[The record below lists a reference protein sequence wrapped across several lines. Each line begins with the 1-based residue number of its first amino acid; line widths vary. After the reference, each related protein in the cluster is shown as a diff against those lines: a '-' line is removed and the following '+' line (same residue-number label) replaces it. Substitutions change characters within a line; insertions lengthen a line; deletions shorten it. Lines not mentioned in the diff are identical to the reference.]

1 MVTLRALDLDGEEW
15 FMEADDYIGRMFQHE
30 LDHLDG
36 VLAIDR
42 VDKAQ
47 RKRILRLL
55 QDREMVE
62 RPPANPFG

>member
-1 MVTLRALDLDGEEW
+1 
-15 FMEADDYIGRMFQHE
+15 
-30 LDHLDG
+30 

-55 QDREMVE
+55 HDREMVE

>member
-1 MVTLRALDLDGEEW
+1 MAMVE
-15 FMEADDYIGRMFQHE
+15 RMAV
-30 LDHLDG
+30 DIAAHLDG

-55 QDREMVE
+55 QDREMV
-62 RPPANPFG
+62 